1 MLTELAIKRAKSKD
15 KDYKL
20 SDEKGLFLL
29 VKKSGANY
37 WRVKYRFAQK
47 EKLYSI
53 GVYPDVSL
61 KQARLERDE
70 MRAKLRQGIDPSA
83 AKQSEKLA
91 RIHAGENSFKAISIE
106 WFKVKLTD
114 KSKSYRDRSWR
125 ALEMNLFPSLGHRP
139 IVDITPPELLQALR
153 KVESRGALDMAKR
166 TKQVAGL
173 VFRYAIATGRAERDP
188 SQDLAGALTPSTKK
202 HFAAIT
208 DPVGVGRL
216 MVAIDAFDG
225 TATVKAA
232 LKISP
237 LLFGRPGE
245 VRHMEWKEI
254 DWGRALWEIPGQ
266 KMKMKQ
272 PHIVPLATQALDILR
287 EQYLLT
293 GTGKY
298 VFPSARG
305 RSRPLSD
312 NGVRTALR
320 TMGFDNDTMSVHG
333 FRAMARTLLDEV
345 LGFPPDHIEAQ
356 LAHKPA
362 GHLGAAYNRS
372 KYLAQRVV
380 MMQQWAGYLDTL
392 RESQLRPNVI
402 LAKFNVKEM

>member
-1 MLTELAIKRAKSKD
+1 MLTELAIKQAKPKE

-29 VKKSGANY
+29 VKKNGAKY
-37 WRVKYRFAQK
+37 WRVKYRYAKK

-53 GVYPDVSL
+53 GVYPEVSL
-61 KQARLERDE
+61 KQARIERDE
-70 MRAKLRQGIDPSA
+70 VRSQLRQGIDPSA
-83 AKQSEKLA
+83 AKQADKLA
-91 RIHAGENSFKAISIE
+91 RVHAGVNSFKAISIE
-106 WFKVKLTD
+106 WFKVKLGD

-125 ALEMNLFPSLGHRP
+125 ALEMNLFPSIGHRP
-139 IVDITPPELLQALR
+139 IIEITPPELLQALR

-173 VFRYAIATGRAERDP
+173 VFRYAIDP

-216 MVAIDAFDG
+216 MVAIDAFEG

-232 LKISP
+232 LRISP

-245 VRHMEWKEI
+245 VRHMEWSEI
-254 DWGRALWEIPGQ
+254 DWDRALWEIPGN

-272 PHIVPLATQALDILR
+272 PHIVPLSTQALDILR
-287 EQYLLT
+287 EQFLLT

-305 RSRPLSD
+305 GSRPLSD

-320 TMGFDNDTMSVHG
+320 TMGFDNETMSVHG

-372 KYLAQRVV
+372 KYLAQRIA
-380 MMQQWAGYLDTL
+380 MMQAWADYLEELKTNGCHL
-392 RESQLRPNVI
+392 RLVHGG
-402 LAKFNVKEM
+402 

>member
-1 MLTELAIKRAKSKD
+1 MLTELAIKRAKPKD

-29 VKKSGANY
+29 VKKSGAKY

-106 WFKVKLTD
+106 WFKVKLGD

-125 ALEMNLFPSLGHRP
+125 ALEKNLFPALGHRP
-139 IVDITPPELLQALR
+139 IIEITPPELLQALR

-166 TKQVAGL
+166 TKQVASL
-173 VFRYAIATGRAERDP
+173 VFRYAIATGRADRDP
-188 SQDLAGALTPSTKK
+188 SQDLAGALKPSTKK

-208 DPVGVGRL
+208 EPSAVGRL
-216 MVAIDAFDG
+216 MVAIDGFEG

-232 LKISP
+232 LRLSP
-237 LLFGRPGE
+237 LVFGRPGE
-245 VRHMEWKEI
+245 VRHMEWMEI
-254 DWGRALWEIPGQ
+254 NWDTALWEIPSL
-266 KMKMKQ
+266 KMKMRQ
-272 PHIVPLATQALDILR
+272 PHIVPLSTQALEILR

-293 GTGKY
+293 GTDKY

-305 RSRPLSD
+305 GSRPLSD

-345 LGFPPDHIEAQ
+345 LGFQPDHIEAQ

-362 GHLGAAYNRS
+362 GHLGAAYNRA
-372 KYLAQRVV
+372 KYLAHRTE
-380 MMQQWAGYLDTL
+380 MMQRWADYLDEL
-392 RESQLRPNVI
+392 RVCAYKPRL
-402 LAKFNVKEM
+402 LHGG

>member
-1 MLTELAIKRAKSKD
+1 
-15 KDYKL
+15 
-20 SDEKGLFLL
+20 
-29 VKKSGANY
+29 
-37 WRVKYRFAQK
+37 
-47 EKLYSI
+47 
-53 GVYPDVSL
+53 
-61 KQARLERDE
+61 

-106 WFKVKLTD
+106 WFKVKLGD

-125 ALEMNLFPSLGHRP
+125 ALEKNLFPALGHRP
-139 IVDITPPELLQALR
+139 IIEITPPELLQALR

-166 TKQVAGL
+166 TKQVASL
-173 VFRYAIATGRAERDP
+173 VFRYAIATGRADRDP
-188 SQDLAGALTPSTKK
+188 SQDLAGALKPSTKK

-208 DPVGVGRL
+208 EPSAVGRL
-216 MVAIDAFDG
+216 MVAIDGFEG

-232 LKISP
+232 LRLSP
-237 LLFGRPGE
+237 LVFGRPGE
-245 VRHMEWKEI
+245 VRHMEWMEI
-254 DWGRALWEIPGQ
+254 NWDTALWEIPSL
-266 KMKMKQ
+266 KMKMRQ
-272 PHIVPLATQALDILR
+272 PHIVPLSTQALEILR

-293 GTGKY
+293 GTDKY

-305 RSRPLSD
+305 GSRPLSD

-345 LGFPPDHIEAQ
+345 LGFQPDHIEAQ

-362 GHLGAAYNRS
+362 GHLGAAYNRA
-372 KYLAQRVV
+372 KYLAHRTE
-380 MMQQWAGYLDTL
+380 MMQRWADYLDEL
-392 RESQLRPNVI
+392 RVCAYKPRL
-402 LAKFNVKEM
+402 LHGG